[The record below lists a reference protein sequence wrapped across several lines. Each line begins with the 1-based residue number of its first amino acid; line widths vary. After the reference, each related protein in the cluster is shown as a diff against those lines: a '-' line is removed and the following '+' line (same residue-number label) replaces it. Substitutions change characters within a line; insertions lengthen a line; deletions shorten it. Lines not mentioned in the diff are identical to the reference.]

1 MIIVIAV
8 VLFLLFS
15 TIHTIY
21 KLKSGEY
28 KAEKSV
34 IARLFFALGLF
45 GLIGSI
51 IGGWLL
57 VLSFLLKFDCTGC
70 GGLGFLLFYGS
81 IALIPI
87 NIVSEIIIMFSTVN
101 KKKSKVE
108 TW

>member
-1 MIIVIAV
+1 MIIIIAV

-21 KLKSGEY
+21 KLKKGEY
-28 KAEKSV
+28 KVEKSV
-34 IARLFFALGLF
+34 IARLLFSLGLF

-51 IGGWLL
+51 VGGWLI
-57 VLSFLLKFDCTGC
+57 VLLFLLEFDCTDC
-70 GGLGFLLFYGS
+70 GGVGFLIFYGS

-87 NIVSEIIIMFSTVN
+87 NIVSEILIMFCTVN
-101 KKKSKVE
+101 KKKNNIE